1 MIYFVAVNMSS
12 GRKRN
17 RNGNFTSDSPP
28 STTATTLPEDFVRRV
43 CNFTFFSHN
52 LYLQVPLNVCDYF
65 IMLTESWVIF

>member
-28 STTATTLPEDFVRRV
+28 STTAPTLTEDFVRRV
-43 CNFTFFSHN
+43 CNSVFFTTCTCRF
-52 LYLQVPLNVCDYF
+52 YL
-65 IMLTESWVIF
+65 

>member
-28 STTATTLPEDFVRRV
+28 STTAPTLTEDFVRRV
-43 CNFTFFSHN
+43 C
-52 LYLQVPLNVCDYF
+52 Y
-65 IMLTESWVIF
+65 